1 MEDYPLWANINA
13 IVEAHASGT
22 GAEPPYRYAFT
33 RCITKLLLRRTHER
47 VLELIKNGTLARGT
61 LQLTMARVILG
72 IVGVRPPT
80 EHWALE
86 KLGNW
91 LKVILSREYL
101 EPRSKLVRH
110 KARNT
115 ARLQELDDE
124 VIEIPWVGLAQNAGS
139 PIVVPDT
146 VPMHARD
153 SRSYATPLELQK
165 VRLRA
170 RVATCTRVLAHMPC
184 HACRD
189 LGNHR
194 RHPTYHRAARR
205 SMSGIQPR
213 SRQPPRAHLLQ
224 SLF

>member
-1 MEDYPLWANINA
+1 MEDELLWANIDV

-22 GAEPPYRYAFT
+22 GAEPPHSYAFT
-33 RCITKLLLRRTHER
+33 RCITKKVLRRTHDR

-115 ARLQELDDE
+115 ARLQRRSTTSLSRSH
-124 VIEIPWVGLAQNAGS
+124 GLAWRTLLALPSSFLIQCRCMR
-139 PIVVPDT
+139 V
-146 VPMHARD
+146 
-153 SRSYATPLELQK
+153 TP
-165 VRLRA
+165 A
-170 RVATCTRVLAHMPC
+170 DMP
-184 HACRD
+184 
-189 LGNHR
+189 
-194 RHPTYHRAARR
+194 RR
-205 SMSGIQPR
+205 SSCNRCACVRACAHASACTHAHSWPACAPAGLMTPTTFEPCSGIGVG
-213 SRQPPRAHLLQ
+213 PPAAAA
-224 SLF
+224 

>member
-1 MEDYPLWANINA
+1 MEDELLWANIDV

-22 GAEPPYRYAFT
+22 GAEPPHSYAFT
-33 RCITKLLLRRTHER
+33 RCITKKVLRRTHDR

-101 EPRSKLVRH
+101 EPRSKLIRH

-115 ARLQELDDE
+115 ARLQALDDE
-124 VIEIPWVGLAQNAGS
+124 LVEIPWVGLAHTSGS
-139 PIVVPDT
+139 PVVVPDT
-146 VPMHARD
+146 VQMHARD
-153 SRSYATPLELQK
+153 SRSYATPLELQQ
-165 VRLRA
+165 VRSRA
-170 RVATCTRVLAHMPC
+170 RAHALLLLHTCTLGPACAPAGLMTPTTFEPC
-184 HACRD
+184 
-189 LGNHR
+189 
-194 RHPTYHRAARR
+194 
-205 SMSGIQPR
+205 SGIGVG
-213 SRQPPRAHLLQ
+213 PPAAAA
-224 SLF
+224 

>member
-1 MEDYPLWANINA
+1 MEDELLWANIDV

-22 GAEPPYRYAFT
+22 GAEPPHSYAFT
-33 RCITKLLLRRTHER
+33 RCITKKVLRRTHDR

-115 ARLQELDDE
+115 ARLQALDDE
-124 VIEIPWVGLAQNAGS
+124 VIEIPWVGLEQHAGS
-139 PIVVPDT
+139 PVVVPDT
-146 VPMHARD
+146 VQMHARD
-153 SRSYATPLELQK
+153 SRSYATPLELQQ
-165 VRLRA
+165 VRSRA
-170 RVATCTRVLAHMPC
+170 RTHSRSACTHAHSWP
-184 HACRD
+184 ACCTSSAND
-189 LGNHR
+189 THD
-194 RHPTYHRAARR
+194 
-205 SMSGIQPR
+205 
-213 SRQPPRAHLLQ
+213 
-224 SLF
+224 F

>member
-1 MEDYPLWANINA
+1 MEDELLWANIDV

-22 GAEPPYRYAFT
+22 GAEPPHSYAFT
-33 RCITKLLLRRTHER
+33 RCITKKVLRRTHDR
-47 VLELIKNGTLARGT
+47 VVELIKNGTLARGT

-101 EPRSKLVRH
+101 EPRSKLIRH

-115 ARLQELDDE
+115 ARLQALDDE
-124 VIEIPWVGLAQNAGS
+124 VIEIPWVGLAQTSGS

-146 VPMHARD
+146 VQMHARD
-153 SRSYATPLELQK
+153 SRSYATPLELQQ
-165 VRLRA
+165 VRSRA
-170 RVATCTRVLAHMPC
+170 RARAHTLLLAHMHTRGRHAAPAGLMTPTTFEPC
-184 HACRD
+184 
-189 LGNHR
+189 
-194 RHPTYHRAARR
+194 
-205 SMSGIQPR
+205 SGIGVG
-213 SRQPPRAHLLQ
+213 PPAAAA
-224 SLF
+224 

>member
-13 IVEAHASGT
+13 IVEAHALGT

-61 LQLTMARVILG
+61 LQFTMARVILG

-115 ARLQELDDE
+115 ARLQALDDE

-139 PIVVPDT
+139 PVVVSDT

-153 SRSYATPLELQK
+153 SRRYATPLELQQ
-165 VRLRA
+165 VRSRA
-170 RVATCTRVLAHMPC
+170 RAHTLLLAHM
-184 HACRD
+184 HTWAGMR
-189 LGNHR
+189 
-194 RHPTYHRAARR
+194 TSRANDT
-205 SMSGIQPR
+205 
-213 SRQPPRAHLLQ
+213 HD
-224 SLF
+224 F

>member
-61 LQLTMARVILG
+61 LQLTMARAILG

-139 PIVVPDT
+139 PVVVPDT
-146 VPMHARD
+146 LPKHARD
-153 SRSYATPLELQK
+153 SRSYATPLELQQ

-170 RVATCTRVLAHMPC
+170 RAHTLLLAHMHTRGPVSYT
-184 HACRD
+184 H
-189 LGNHR
+189 LTL
-194 RHPTYHRAARR
+194 PTIY
-205 SMSGIQPR
+205 SV
-213 SRQPPRAHLLQ
+213 
-224 SLF
+224 

>member
-1 MEDYPLWANINA
+1 MEDELLWANIDV

-101 EPRSKLVRH
+101 EPRSKLIKH
-110 KARNT
+110 KARNM
-115 ARLQELDDE
+115 ARLQALDGE
-124 VIEIPWVGLAQNAGS
+124 VIEIPWVGLEQHAGS
-139 PIVVPDT
+139 PVVVSDT
-146 VPMHARD
+146 MPMHARG
-153 SRSYATPLELQK
+153 SRRYATPLELQQ

-170 RVATCTRVLAHMPC
+170 RVRTRFCLHTCTLVAGMR
-184 HACRD
+184 
-189 LGNHR
+189 
-194 RHPTYHRAARR
+194 TSRANDT
-205 SMSGIQPR
+205 
-213 SRQPPRAHLLQ
+213 HD
-224 SLF
+224 F